1 MVFDYNSHANF
12 DPGQPGI
19 TWVAFFFGLR
29 NIVRV
34 RENTEPAQKK
44 QSWVTWPWFWG
55 MAFYDYCA
63 GTHIAVTAQKK
74 PFELV

>member
-19 TWVAFFFGLR
+19 TWVAFFFRLR

-34 RENTEPAQKK
+34 GVNT
-44 QSWVTWPWFWG
+44 
-55 MAFYDYCA
+55 
-63 GTHIAVTAQKK
+63 
-74 PFELV
+74 